1 MYANASPMQDPM
13 FMVLLGFILAMMLVV
28 VVLLATRPS
37 RYPSPGYTQAPV
49 IYASEEPASHS
60 NAGCAVIPLLIL
72 AIVMLLAML
81 S

>member
-60 NAGCAVIPLLIL
+60 HAGCAVIPLLIL

>member
-1 MYANASPMQDPM
+1 MYASPTQDPM
-13 FMVLLGFILAMMLVV
+13 LMVLLGFILAMMLVV

-49 IYASEEPASHS
+49 IYASEEPASRS
-60 NAGCAVIPLLIL
+60 NAGCAVIPLLLL
-72 AIVMLLAML
+72 AIVMLLAIL